1 MADTCQEFDALIA
14 RRAQLTAQEAAVL
27 EAHLAGCG
35 SCRELAR
42 ALKPLSSDFAFAA
55 TGASDTLAG
64 TPGRVDHPTPE
75 VAADRYRITGE
86 VGRGGIG
93 RVLEALDRVLD
104 RPVALKEL
112 FSASDALRRRFVR
125 EALITARLQHPSIVP
140 IYDAGHLDDRSPFY
154 AMKLVAGQ
162 PLDKSI
168 AEATTLTQRL
178 ALLPSVLAIADAMA
192 YAHSKRIIHRDLKP
206 SNVLVGAFGET
217 IVIDW
222 GLAKDLRVD
231 DHDALDAGP
240 YRAAGLDH
248 TVAGAVL
255 GTPTFMAPEQAAGEP
270 VDERADVY
278 ALGAILYHVVSGKVP
293 HEGTTLDEMVHRVIA
308 GDVRPLTERA
318 PEVPRDLAAIV
329 TKAMALAPSE
339 RYANGQGF
347 VDDLRSFLTGQ
358 LVGSYTYRPRELL
371 RRWVKRHRAAVI
383 VALTAFVVVAVV
395 GVSSVMRI
403 VQARREA
410 DSAAAVATE
419 QRSIAEQ
426 QRNSATQR
434 LATLLV
440 EQGRQELLAGRPAR
454 AAAYLSEAHAQAQH
468 AGVALRFL
476 LATAMRSVEAQ
487 RISFEHGD
495 EIYSAA
501 FSPDGLQIVT
511 AGADGIA
518 RVWDSISGRLVAT
531 LSEHDR
537 RIKSASFSFDNARIV
552 TASTDRTARVW
563 DARTGTILAT
573 MVHPYEVLSAAFS
586 PDGARVVATGDSR
599 TAAVW
604 DATTGKLIATLAG
617 HHKRVYSAAVSA
629 DGAHVVTASEDHT
642 AKLWDARTGELLHSL
657 AHRGEVVSAA
667 FSPDGSQVATAS
679 DDQTAGL
686 WSARTGAL
694 VASLVG
700 HTGHVHVVGYSP
712 DGTRIVTGSDD
723 RSAKLWDAR
732 TGKLLASL
740 DGHDG
745 AINAAAFNADGTR
758 VATASNDRTTKLW
771 DARTGKLLAS
781 FEGHRDR
788 VGSVSF
794 SPNGTQI
801 LTASADGAAKLW
813 DAAQSDVHV
822 ALAGSA
828 AKPAN
833 GALSP
838 DGAKLV
844 TTVEGGRTA
853 TLWNANSGQVLASLG
868 HRAAVTA
875 VSFDAVG
882 VRVATASADRTAKL
896 WDAKTGKLLVS
907 LDHTDAITSAAF
919 TADGARLV
927 TSSADRRLWIWNA
940 ASGALIAKLDGSI
953 DEYPVR
959 VSKDGTR
966 VLTANMYG
974 AARIKSVDTGTTIV
988 ELDGNTG
995 PVYAAGFDW
1004 TGDRVV
1010 TVSLDRTAKVWNAR
1024 TGKIIASF
1032 AGGTGNVLNT
1042 WFSPDGARFVTAAD
1056 DHTATLWDAATG
1068 KLLASYEGHKDTIVS
1083 VSFSPDPG
1091 GDRVLTTSADHTAK
1105 LWDQRTGKL
1114 LASFDRHTDG
1124 LLDARFSTDGTR
1136 VITASRDGSIWFWDT
1151 SLEQREPDAIR
1162 DIISARDP
1170 WALSN
1175 GVLVPR

>member
-14 RRAQLTAQEAAVL
+14 RRAQLTAQEVAVL

-42 ALKPLSSDFAFAA
+42 ALKPLTNDFAFAA
-55 TGASDTLAG
+55 TGASETLAD
-64 TPGRVDHPTPE
+64 TPGRADHQTPE
-75 VAADRYRITGE
+75 VPADRYRITGE

-112 FSASDALRRRFVR
+112 FSTSDALRRRFVR

-140 IYDAGHLDDRSPFY
+140 IYDAGHLGDRSPFY

-168 AEATTLTQRL
+168 TEATTLTQRL

-206 SNVLVGAFGET
+206 ANVLVGAFGET

-222 GLAKDLRVD
+222 GLAKDLGVD
-231 DHDALDAGP
+231 DQDALDAGP

-255 GTPTFMAPEQAAGEP
+255 GTPAFMAPEQAAGEP

-278 ALGAILYHVVSGKVP
+278 ALGAILYHVVSGKAP
-293 HEGTTLDEMVHRVIA
+293 HEGTTLQEMVRRVIA
-308 GDVRPLTERA
+308 GDVRPLIERA

-339 RYANGQGF
+339 RYANGQAF

-371 RRWVKRHRAAVI
+371 RRWIKRHRAAVI
-383 VALTAFVVVAVV
+383 VALMAFVVVAVV

-410 DSAAAVATE
+410 DRAAAVATE

-426 QRNSATQR
+426 QRNTATQR

-454 AAAYLSEAHAQAQH
+454 AAVYLSEAHAQH

-487 RISFEHGD
+487 RISLEHGD
-495 EIYSAA
+495 EISSAA

-518 RVWDSISGRLVAT
+518 KVWDSASGKIAAT
-531 LSEHDR
+531 LSGHDH

-563 DARTGTILAT
+563 DARTGKILAT
-573 MVHPYEVLSAAFS
+573 MVHAHEVLSAAFS
-586 PDGARVVATGDSR
+586 PDGARVVTTGDSS

-604 DATTGKLIATLAG
+604 DATTGELIATLAG
-617 HHKRVYSAAVSA
+617 HQERVYSAAVSA

-642 AKLWDARTGELLHSL
+642 AKVWDAQTGKLLHSL
-657 AHRGEVVSAA
+657 DHRGEVISAA
-667 FSPDGSQVATAS
+667 FSPDGSQIVTAS

-686 WSARTGAL
+686 WSARTGTL

-712 DGTRIVTGSDD
+712 DGTRIVTASDD

-788 VGSVSF
+788 VDSVSF
-794 SPNGTQI
+794 SPDGTQV

-813 DAAQSDVHV
+813 NAAQSDVHV

-828 AKPAN
+828 TKPEY

-844 TTVEGGRTA
+844 TTAEGGSTA
-853 TLWNANSGQVLASLG
+853 TLWDAKSGQVLASLD
-868 HRAAVTA
+868 HRDAVTA
-875 VSFDAVG
+875 VTFDAPG

-907 LDHTDAITSAAF
+907 LDHTDAIISAAF

-927 TSSADRRLWIWNA
+927 TSSADRHWWIWNA
-940 ASGALIAKLDGSI
+940 TSGALIANLDGSMG
-953 DEYPVR
+953 EYPVR

-966 VLTANMYG
+966 VLTANVYG
-974 AARIKSVDTGTTIV
+974 VAKIKSIDTGTTIV
-988 ELDGNTG
+988 ELDGNAG
-995 PVYAAGFDW
+995 PVFAVSFDW

-1010 TVSLDRTAKVWNAR
+1010 TVSLDRTVKVWNAR
-1024 TGKIIASF
+1024 TGKVIASF
-1032 AGGTGNVLNT
+1032 AGGRRNTLNT
-1042 WFSPDGARFVTAAD
+1042 WFSPDGARFVATAD

-1068 KLLASYEGHKDTIVS
+1068 KLLASYEGHKDTILS

-1105 LWDQRTGKL
+1105 LWDQQTGKL
-1114 LASFDRHTDG
+1114 LASFDRHTDVV
-1124 LLDARFSTDGTR
+1124 LDARFSTDGTR

-1151 SLEQREPDAIR
+1151 SLEQRKPDAIR
-1162 DIISARDP
+1162 NIISARDP